1 MNKKFIYVLA
11 LVITALW
18 PVHGFAQAPKCECKD
33 LPLLVREVITQTFL
47 TDLFTEWSRHP
58 PEYFTDKN
66 STKSIEDGGDVTEL
80 AETILDFKL
89 GINLD
94 KSAVVPANKRAHA
107 FLETT
112 RDTCQIR
119 IPQYEDHGNRT
130 EMMEDYWV
138 ADPSGKIDKDGKPV
152 QIKNQQLVPGYKVL
166 VDKDY
171 LASPSQCITLLQYPL
186 AHEKKHVENCKN
198 RNARDSKNLP
208 RDTRKPP
215 SDSEEAIIAKVRD
228 FALDD
233 AQAYKVGLDVLR
245 KDTADL
251 AKKCGWE
258 GSAKPRI
265 PMPVP
270 TLARAQELAD
280 KAAAAIKQPPPSA
293 PKPKPPTPGKPPK
306 VIPIIV
312 GAAIDNSPMDVLLQ
326 RWDQQCAKP
335 TTTVT
340 PNNCGSLVAS
350 IELSL
355 LSLLREIRQNEP
367 VPRAVLFNAAHAQF
381 TQLKRYAMHALGS
394 AQTPEEID
402 LALAATD
409 HSAPAIRDAARTM
422 LGSSNDPRWLAIQ
435 RWWKQDNN
443 FKLSYQTL
451 TPQVSPYP
459 ERYGVDSLEGLRHLP
474 YASDAKSTFF
484 TTPEAADKV
493 IARLAKGKT
502 IMANSEDVKKN
513 SEKMQMEFPKLQ
525 QEIMAAALSGDT
537 KKIQEITKKITDMQ
551 KNLMPADP
559 YAINEDNT
567 STGILLRRDEKTMF
581 PTSVV
586 RVRRDAE
593 SGLTVVVF
601 DVTPPPVLPQ

>member
-1 MNKKFIYVLA
+1 MNKKFIYALA
-11 LVITALW
+11 LIITALW
-18 PVHGFAQAPKCECKD
+18 PVHGFAQSPPCGCKD
-33 LPLLVREVITQTFL
+33 LPELVNEIITQSTL
-47 TDLFTEWSRHP
+47 ANIYKGWLVYMPIMSVKSMGDHAIKDYEKLKQPNRSGIKGTLNGAHVELATDLDTCKVGKPTYNKAGEPTNLSG
-58 PEYFTDKN
+58 E
-66 STKSIEDGGDVTEL
+66 VVV
-80 AETILDFKL
+80 LDLKA
-89 GINLD
+89 NLD
-94 KSAVVPANKRAHA
+94 DKGVPKITVPKDNDQDYKTITKKEYLQKKASCSAL
-107 FLETT
+107 LEFA
-112 RDTCQIR
+112 
-119 IPQYEDHGNRT
+119 
-130 EMMEDYWV
+130 WV
-138 ADPSGKIDKDGKPV
+138 
-152 QIKNQQLVPGYKVL
+152 
-166 VDKDY
+166 
-171 LASPSQCITLLQYPL
+171 
-186 AHEKKHVENCKN
+186 HEEVHVESCKN
-198 RNARDSKNLP
+198 WSAKDKENVYV
-208 RDTRKPP
+208 
-215 SDSEEAIIAKVRD
+215 IAKDEVK
-228 FALDD
+228 AY
-233 AQAYKVGLDVLR
+233 QAGIDMLR
-245 KDTADL
+245 KEAAEL

-258 GSAKPRI
+258 GSAKPHI

-270 TLARAQELAD
+270 ILARAQELAD

-312 GAAIDNSPMDVLLQ
+312 GAAIDNSPMDALLQ

-335 TTTVT
+335 TTTAT
-340 PNNCGSLVAS
+340 ANNCGSLVAS

-355 LSLLREIRQNEP
+355 LSLLREIRQDEP

-394 AQTPEEID
+394 AQTPEEIEF
-402 LALAATD
+402 ALAATD
-409 HSAPAIRDAARTM
+409 HSAPAIRDVARTM

-443 FKLSYQTL
+443 FKLNYQTL

-459 ERYGVDSLEGLRHLP
+459 ERYGVDSLEGLRYLP
-474 YASDAKSTFF
+474 YASDDKFTMF

-525 QEIMAAALSGDT
+525 QEMMAAALSGDM
-537 KKIQEITKKITDMQ
+537 KKIDVITKKITDMQ

-559 YAINEDNT
+559 YAINEDKA
-567 STGILLRRDEKTMF
+567 STGILLRRDEKTKF
-581 PTSVV
+581 PTSVA

-601 DVTPPPVLPQ
+601 DVTAPPVLPQ